1 MNFRTII
8 SGALG
13 TAVFYAV
20 AAASLIAQATQ
31 PVERAEERFKN
42 VQILK
47 GISVEEFMET
57 MGFFSASTNL
67 NCTGCHGEESA
78 GSWDKYAD
86 DPPLKKKA
94 RSMMLMV
101 NAMNKTYFAGERKL
115 TCYTCHRNA
124 EIPKVTPTLAE
135 QYASPPTED
144 PDEIAQQ
151 APGAPSPDQVLDKY
165 IQAVG
170 DPQKLATLTSLVA
183 KGGYQGY
190 DDIDS
195 SPVEIYAKSPGQ
207 LLEFNHGPNGDRIFV
222 DDGRAAWMAR
232 PEGEAPVSVVALT
245 GSDLQGLH
253 LEAQL
258 FFPGHI
264 KQLLTNLRVGFPL
277 SGTLSI
283 LPDEVGAGIDDRQ
296 LTVMQ
301 GTTVGGGIKVRLYF
315 DPQSGLLV
323 RMVRYTNLPFGFIT
337 TELDFSNY
345 RDVNGIKFPF
355 RITKTWV
362 DGRSVVELNSVELNA
377 SIDAAKFTKPAVGR
391 ERTQ

>member
-1 MNFRTII
+1 
-8 SGALG
+8 
-13 TAVFYAV
+13 
-20 AAASLIAQATQ
+20 
-31 PVERAEERFKN
+31 
-42 VQILK
+42 
-47 GISVEEFMET
+47 
-57 MGFFSASTNL
+57 
-67 NCTGCHGEESA
+67 
-78 GSWDKYAD
+78 
-86 DPPLKKKA
+86 
-94 RSMMLMV
+94 
-101 NAMNKTYFAGERKL
+101 
-115 TCYTCHRNA
+115 
-124 EIPKVTPTLAE
+124 
-135 QYASPPTED
+135 
-144 PDEIAQQ
+144 
-151 APGAPSPDQVLDKY
+151 VLDKY
-165 IQAVG
+165 IQALG
-170 DPQKLATLTSLVA
+170 GPQKLATLTSLVA

-195 SPVEIYAKSPGQ
+195 SPVEIYFKAPGQ

-222 DDGRAAWMAR
+222 DDGHAAWMAR

-258 FFPGHI
+258 FFPARI

-283 LPDEVGAGIDDRQ
+283 LPDKVGAGIDDRQ

-301 GTTVGGGIKVRLYF
+301 GTTVAGGIKVRLYF

-362 DGRSVVELNSVELNA
+362 DGRSVVELNSVEVNA
-377 SIDAAKFTKPAVGR
+377 AIDAGKFTKPAVGR